1 MIEKIQLLVH
11 LFVTLAKL
19 IRPGGIKAVMAE
31 NLLLKQQL
39 ITVTRQR
46 SRAPRLISFDRVLFG
61 YLAFFISKKR
71 LQKIAI
77 ILKPV
82 TLLKF
87 HQALV
92 KRKYSKLFSNK
103 TQTKPGRK
111 GPEQE
116 LTELVVE
123 MKRRNPR
130 FGYGRIAMQ
139 IFKEFGI
146 DISRFAVARILRQN
160 YKNIPDNNGPSWLT
174 FMGHAKDSLW
184 SVDLFRCE
192 SILLKSYWVMLVI
205 DIYSRR
211 IIGFSI
217 HSGNPDGIVICCM
230 FNKIIAGKTLP
241 KYLSSDNDP
250 LFESH
255 RWQANLRIFGIKEIK
270 TVPGTP
276 TSHPFI
282 ERSIGLCRQEFLN
295 NLLFWNAEDLTR
307 KLNLYQNYFNEIRT
321 HSSLD
326 KKTPNQKASNDDI
339 PNEKLLSL
347 KKYHWE
353 SHCHGLF
360 NLPVDA

>member
-1 MIEKIQLLVH
+1 
-11 LFVTLAKL
+11 
-19 IRPGGIKAVMAE
+19 
-31 NLLLKQQL
+31 
-39 ITVTRQR
+39 
-46 SRAPRLISFDRVLFG
+46 
-61 YLAFFISKKR
+61 
-71 LQKIAI
+71 
-77 ILKPV
+77 
-82 TLLKF
+82 
-87 HQALV
+87 LV
-92 KRKYSKLFSNK
+92 KRKYSKLFSSK

-116 LTELVVE
+116 LIELVVE

-184 SVDLFRCE
+184 SADLFRCE

-217 HSGNPDGIVICCM
+217 QSGNPDGITTCCM
-230 FNKIIAGKTLP
+230 FNKIIVGKTFP
-241 KYLSSDNDP
+241 KCLSSDNDP

-255 RWQANLRIFGIKEIK
+255 RWQANLRILGIKEIK
-270 TVPGTP
+270 TVLGTP

-295 NLLFWNAEDLTR
+295 HVPFWNAEDLAR
-307 KLNLYQNYFNEIRT
+307 KLNHYQDYFNETRA

-326 KKTPNQKASNDDI
+326 RKTPNQKASNDDI
-339 PNEKLLSL
+339 PNEKTLSL
-347 KKYHWE
+347 GNHRWK
-353 SHCHGLF
+353 SFCHGLF
-360 NLPVDA
+360 NLPVVA